1 MAEVRTVCGACGSP
15 VKRSDT
21 RCAQCGEALEWGRG
35 GPARKG
41 GANNSRGTSVPASRK
56 RFELWQVISFVAV
69 VALVAVLV
77 TLELSR
83 EHVPAAPGPSGA
95 MPVMPPPMQQ
105 APPSVDLGPLQAA
118 VVANPGNPGALLK
131 LANAMH
137 DNGLFQQAVDTYM
150 TYLKSQPN
158 DANAR
163 VDMGICYYQMGM
175 GDSTNSGRLFD
186 MAITAMETA
195 IRNTPTHQPAAF
207 NLGVVNLTR
216 GRLEESN
223 AWFRKAVALDKN
235 SDLGVRAQQ
244 MLSQHSF
251 TQ

>member
-21 RCAQCGEALEWGRG
+21 RCVQCGETLEWRRG
-35 GPARKG
+35 GQARKG
-41 GANNSRGTSVPASRK
+41 RAGDSGGAGAPAPRK
-56 RFELWQVISFVAV
+56 RFELWQLISFVAV

-83 EHVPAAPGPSGA
+83 EHVPAAPGPSAA

-118 VVANPGNPGALLK
+118 VAANPGNPDALLK
-131 LANAMH
+131 LANGMH
-137 DNGLFQQAVDTYM
+137 DNGLFQQAVDTYKK
-150 TYLKSQPN
+150 YLKLHPN

-163 VDMGICYYQMGM
+163 VDMGICYHQMAM
-175 GDSTNSGRLFD
+175 GDSVHAGRFFD
-186 MAITAMETA
+186 MAVAAMETA
-195 IRNTPTHQPAAF
+195 IRNTPAHQPAAF

-223 AWFRKAVALDKN
+223 TWFRKAVALDKK

-244 MLSQHSF
+244 MLSQHAF
-251 TQ
+251 TP

>member
-21 RCAQCGEALEWGRG
+21 RCVQCGEALEWGRG
-35 GPARKG
+35 AQARKG
-41 GANNSRGTSVPASRK
+41 NAVATGGAGAPGTPK

-69 VALVAVLV
+69 LVLVAVLV

-83 EHVPAAPGPSGA
+83 EHVPALPGPSAA
-95 MPVMPPPMQQ
+95 MPMMPPPMQQ
-105 APPSVDLGPLQAA
+105 SAPSVDLGPLQAA
-118 VVANPGNPGALLK
+118 VVANPGNPEALLK

-137 DNGLFQQAVDTYM
+137 DNGLFQQAVETYT
-150 TYLKSQPN
+150 TYLKSHPN

-163 VDMGICYYQMGM
+163 VDMGICYYQMAM
-175 GDSTNSGRLFD
+175 GDSVNAGRLFD
-186 MAITAMETA
+186 KAIGAMETA

-223 AWFRKAVALDKN
+223 TWFRKAVALDKN

-251 TQ
+251 TP

>member
-21 RCAQCGEALEWGRG
+21 RCVQCGEAIEWGRG
-35 GPARKG
+35 GQPRKG
-41 GANNSRGTSVPASRK
+41 RAGDSGGAGVPAPGK
-56 RFELWQVISFVAV
+56 RFETWQLISFVAV

-83 EHVPAAPGPSGA
+83 DHVPAAPGPSA
-95 MPVMPPPMQQ
+95 SMPVMPPPMQQ
-105 APPSVDLGPLQAA
+105 TAPSVDLGPLQAA
-118 VVANPGNPGALLK
+118 VVANPGNPEALLK
-131 LANAMH
+131 LANGMH
-137 DNGLFQQAVDTYM
+137 DNGLFQQAVDTYKE
-150 TYLKSQPN
+150 YLKSRPG

-163 VDMGICYYQMGM
+163 VDMGICYYQMGT
-175 GDSTNSGRLFD
+175 GDSVNADRLFD
-186 MAITAMETA
+186 LAIAAMETA

-216 GRLEESN
+216 GKLEESN
-223 AWFRKAVALDKN
+223 TWFRRAVALDKN

-251 TQ
+251 TP

>member
-15 VKRSDT
+15 VKRSDA
-21 RCAQCGEALEWGRG
+21 RCVQCGEVLEWGRSG
-35 GPARKG
+35 QARKG
-41 GANNSRGTSVPASRK
+41 RAGDSGGAGVPAPGK
-56 RFELWQVISFVAV
+56 RFESWQVISFIAV

-83 EHVPAAPGPSGA
+83 EHVPAASGRTSV

-105 APPSVDLGPLQAA
+105 APPPVDLGPLQAA
-118 VVANPGNPGALLK
+118 LVANPGNPEALLK
-131 LANAMH
+131 LANGMH
-137 DNGLFQQAVDTYM
+137 DNGLYQQAVDTYKE
-150 TYLKSQPN
+150 YLKSRPG
-158 DANAR
+158 DADAR
-163 VDMGICYYQMGM
+163 VDMGICYYQMAT
-175 GDSTNSGRLFD
+175 GDSVNADRLFD
-186 MAITAMETA
+186 MAMAAMETA

-216 GRLEESN
+216 GQLEESN

-251 TQ
+251 TP

>member
-1 MAEVRTVCGACGSP
+1 MAEIRTVCGACGSS

-21 RCAQCGEALEWGRG
+21 RCAQCGETLEWGRG

-41 GANNSRGTSVPASRK
+41 RADSSSSTSAPASKK

-83 EHVPAAPGPSGA
+83 ERVPVAPGLSAA
-95 MPVMPPPMQQ
+95 MPMMSPPMQQ
-105 APPSVDLGPLQAA
+105 TPPSVDLGPLQAA
-118 VVANPGNPGALLK
+118 VVANPGNPEALLK
-131 LANAMH
+131 LANGMH
-137 DNGLFQQAVDTYM
+137 DNGLFQQAVETYKTYM
-150 TYLKSQPN
+150 KLRPN

-175 GDSTNSGRLFD
+175 VDSTNAGRLFD
-186 MAITAMETA
+186 MAIVAMETA

-223 AWFRKAVALDKN
+223 AWFRKAVAMEKN
-235 SDLGVRAQQ
+235 SDLGIRAQQ

-251 TQ
+251 TP